1 MSVLQRISRQIT
13 MGGLRSLIMAQW
25 TARCYLGTKEGY
37 QNLTANAATIQ
48 GAKDQFERVYG
59 SQQTINI
66 RRVDDNFYSGGSSM
80 GVIESVS
87 TILFWVGAILVF
99 SYWKEIAAI
108 ALIFGI
114 LSLIVWFFNQK
125 ETK

>member
-1 MSVLQRISRQIT
+1 MT
-13 MGGLRSLIMAQW
+13 KW
-25 TARCYLGTKEGY
+25 NARCFLGNEAGY
-37 QNLTANAATIQ
+37 QNLQVDAETWN
-48 GAKDQFERVYG
+48 GAKQQFERIYG

-66 RRVDDNFYSGGSSM
+66 RRVDGDSYSGGGSM
-80 GVIESVS
+80 GAIEGIS
-87 TILFWVGAILVF
+87 TLLFWIGAFLVF
-99 SYWKEIAAI
+99 MYWKEIAAI

>member
-1 MSVLQRISRQIT
+1 MT
-13 MGGLRSLIMAQW
+13 KWNA
-25 TARCYLGTKEGY
+25 TCFLGNEGGY
-37 QNLTANAATIQ
+37 QDLQVDAATIQ

-66 RRVDDNFYSGGSSM
+66 RRVDGDSYSGGGSM
-80 GVIESVS
+80 GAIEGIS
-87 TILFWVGAILVF
+87 TLLFWIGAFLVF
-99 SYWKEIAAI
+99 MYWKEIAAI

-114 LSLIVWFFNQK
+114 LSLIIWFFNQK

>member
-1 MSVLQRISRQIT
+1 

-114 LSLIVWFFNQK
+114 LSQIVWFFNQK

>member
-1 MSVLQRISRQIT
+1 
-13 MGGLRSLIMAQW
+13 
-25 TARCYLGTKEGY
+25 
-37 QNLTANAATIQ
+37 
-48 GAKDQFERVYG
+48 
-59 SQQTINI
+59 
-66 RRVDDNFYSGGSSM
+66 M